1 MSSVTRFLTQVNPSA
16 SIFSAGNALANPATA
31 AYEFVP
37 ASGNTVG
44 NYPPGYV
51 QLVPASVA
59 ALLASAAA
67 TGAVLRDMGK
77 TIYAG
82 VGATPT
88 AYGRFRQVQ
97 VLVPASTPVSNALTP
112 FNNNF
117 LGGPNGSTNGVI
129 GGPAIGDAYT
139 NYMVVY
145 IPIFSS
151 GISATAALSTS
162 AVLAGSNQ
170 L

>member
-16 SIFSAGNALANPATA
+16 SIFSAGNALAGATPV

-51 QLVPASVA
+51 QLVPASVI
-59 ALLASAAA
+59 ALLNAVAS
-67 TGAVLRDMGK
+67 TAVLRDMGK

-82 VGATPT
+82 VSANSGASFTG
-88 AYGRFRQVQ
+88 YGRFRQVQ
-97 VLVPASTPVSNALTP
+97 VLVPQVG
-112 FNNNF
+112 NNNF
-117 LGGPNGSTNGVI
+117 IGGTAGATGGVI

-139 NYMVVY
+139 NYMVIY
-145 IPIFSS
+145 IPVFNN
-151 GISATAALSTS
+151 GIAPVALATTAPAII
-162 AVLAGSNQ
+162 AGANQ

>member
-1 MSSVTRFLTQVNPSA
+1 MSSVTRFLTQINPSA
-16 SIFSAGNALANPATA
+16 SIFSAGNIASV
-31 AYEFVP
+31 AYEFIP

-51 QLVPASVA
+51 QVAPAPVL
-59 ALLASAAA
+59 ALLASAVSA
-67 TGAVLRDMGK
+67 GAVLRDMGK

-97 VLVPASTPVSNALTP
+97 VLVPASTPVSNVLTP
-112 FNNNF
+112 FNNSF
-117 LGGPNGSTNGVI
+117 LGGPTGSTGGVI

-145 IPIFSS
+145 IPVLSS
-151 GISATAALSTS
+151 GISATATLSTS

>member
-16 SIFSAGNALANPATA
+16 SIFSAGNIATV
-31 AYEFVP
+31 AYEFIP

-51 QLVPASVA
+51 QVAPAPVL
-59 ALLASAAA
+59 ALLASAVSA
-67 TGAVLRDMGK
+67 GAVLRDMGK

-97 VLVPASTPVSNALTP
+97 VLVPQVG
-112 FNNNF
+112 NNNF
-117 LGGPNGSTNGVI
+117 IGGAAGTTGGVV

-145 IPIFSS
+145 IPVVNNGLIPV
-151 GISATAALSTS
+151 AMAANPPV
-162 AVLAGSNQ
+162 VLAGANQ

>member
-1 MSSVTRFLTQVNPSA
+1 MSSVTRFLTQLNPSA

-51 QLVPASVA
+51 QLVPASVS
-59 ALLASAAA
+59 ALLNAVAS
-67 TGAVLRDMGK
+67 TAVLRDMGK
-77 TIYAG
+77 TIYAN
-82 VGATPT
+82 VYLAGAPT
-88 AYGRFRQVQ
+88 AAYGRFRQVQ
-97 VLVPASTPVSNALTP
+97 VLVPSNPA
-112 FNNNF
+112 FNGNF
-117 LGGPNGSTNGVI
+117 IGGTTGSANGVI

-139 NYMVVY
+139 NYMVIY
-145 IPIFSS
+145 IPLFNN
-151 GISATAALSTS
+151 GLAASATISTS
-162 AVLAGSNQ
+162 AVLAGGNQ

>member
-16 SIFSAGNALANPATA
+16 SIFSAGNIATV
-31 AYEFVP
+31 AYEFIP

-51 QLVPASVA
+51 QVAPAPVL
-59 ALLASAAA
+59 ALLASAVSA
-67 TGAVLRDMGK
+67 GAVLRDMGK

-97 VLVPASTPVSNALTP
+97 VLVPQVG
-112 FNNNF
+112 NNNF
-117 LGGPNGSTNGVI
+117 VGGSGNLATGGVI

-139 NYMVVY
+139 NYMVIY
-145 IPIFSS
+145 IPIVSNGMVPVAINNS
-151 GISATAALSTS
+151 NPAP
-162 AVLAGSNQ
+162 AVLAGANQ

>member
-16 SIFSAGNALANPATA
+16 SIFSAGNIATV
-31 AYEFVP
+31 AYEFIP

-51 QLVPASVA
+51 QVAPAPVL
-59 ALLASAAA
+59 ALLASAVSA
-67 TGAVLRDMGK
+67 GAVLRDMGK

-97 VLVPASTPVSNALTP
+97 VLVPQVG
-112 FNNNF
+112 NNNF
-117 LGGPNGSTNGVI
+117 VGGSGNLATGGVI

-145 IPIFSS
+145 IPIFNN
-151 GISATAALSTS
+151 GMVAMNPTGLSTS
-162 AVLAGSNQ
+162 AVLAGANQ

>member
-31 AYEFVP
+31 AYEFIP

-51 QLVPASVA
+51 QMVPASVA
-59 ALLASAAA
+59 ALLASAASA
-67 TGAVLRDMGK
+67 GAVLRDMGK

-97 VLVPASTPVSNALTP
+97 VLVPSNPP
-112 FNNNF
+112 FNGNF
-117 LGGPNGSTNGVI
+117 IGGPAGNSGGVI

-139 NYMVVY
+139 NYMVIY
-145 IPIFSS
+145 IPVLNN
-151 GISATAALSTS
+151 GLAASATLSTS
-162 AVLAGSNQ
+162 AVLAGANQ

>member
-16 SIFSAGNALANPATA
+16 SIFSAGNVATV
-31 AYEFVP
+31 AYEFIP

-51 QLVPASVA
+51 QVAPASVRDLITTA
-59 ALLASAAA
+59 VAS
-67 TGAVLRDMGK
+67 GAVLRDMGK

-97 VLVPASTPVSNALTP
+97 VLVPSVG
-112 FNNNF
+112 NNNF
-117 LGGPNGSTNGVI
+117 IGGSTGSNFGVI
-129 GGPAIGDAYT
+129 GGPGIGDVYT
-139 NYMVVY
+139 NYMTVY
-145 IPIFSS
+145 LPVFNN
-151 GISATAALSTS
+151 GIAPAATLATST
-162 AVLAGSNQ
+162 VLAGANQ

>member
-16 SIFSAGNALANPATA
+16 SIFSAGNIATV

-51 QLVPASVA
+51 QIAPAPVL
-59 ALLASAAA
+59 ALIASAVAS
-67 TGAVLRDMGK
+67 GAVLRDMGK

-82 VGATPT
+82 VSANSGTSFT
-88 AYGRFRQVQ
+88 GYGRFRQVQ
-97 VLVPASTPVSNALTP
+97 VLVPQVGA
-112 FNNNF
+112 NNF
-117 LGGPNGSTNGVI
+117 IGGAAGTTNGVV

-139 NYMVVY
+139 NYMVIYLPV
-145 IPIFSS
+145 INS
-151 GISATAALSTS
+151 GMVPALMVANPP
-162 AVLAGSNQ
+162 AVLAGGNQ

>member
-16 SIFSAGNALANPATA
+16 SIFSAGNALASPATA

-51 QLVPASVA
+51 QLLPLSVS
-59 ALLASAAA
+59 ALITGLS
-67 TGAVLRDMGK
+67 GAVLRDMGK

-88 AYGRFRQVQ
+88 VYGRFRQVQ
-97 VLVPASTPVSNALTP
+97 VLVPSVG
-112 FNNNF
+112 NNNF
-117 LGGPNGSTNGVI
+117 IGGSTGSNFGVI
-129 GGPAIGDAYT
+129 GGPGVGDVYT
-139 NYMVVY
+139 NYMTIYLPVFNNGFGAFVT
-145 IPIFSS
+145 
-151 GISATAALSTS
+151 GVTTLTTAT
-162 AVLAGSNQ
+162 VLAGTNQ